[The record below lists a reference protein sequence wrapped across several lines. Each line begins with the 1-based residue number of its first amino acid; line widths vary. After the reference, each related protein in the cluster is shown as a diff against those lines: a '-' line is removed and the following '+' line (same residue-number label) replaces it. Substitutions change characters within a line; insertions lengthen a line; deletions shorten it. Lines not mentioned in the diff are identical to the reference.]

1 MKSFTF
7 TNCQNLNPYLS
18 KVKTQA
24 LLFLTFLFFTLT
36 ASAQDPVVLQE
47 MRLIGEVPGHVDVK
61 FQVVKCANSDV
72 NEVFMY
78 FHNESGR
85 YGLSED
91 ATATFDVVIQDY
103 QNQVSFTETFNI
115 SITAGQILTADCD
128 TDNAYKIDLPAACD
142 PTSIAAYITNI
153 QEN

>member
-1 MKSFTF
+1 MKSSVFS
-7 TNCQNLNPYLS
+7 CQKSNPCLL
-18 KVKTQA
+18 KVKTQI

-36 ASAQDPVVLQE
+36 ASAQDPVILQE
-47 MRLIGEVPGHVDVK
+47 MVAVDEIPGHVDVK

-78 FHNESGR
+78 FHNESER
-85 YGLSED
+85 YGQAED
-91 ATATFDVVIQDY
+91 ATSTFDVVILDY
-103 QNQVSFTETFNI
+103 QNQVSFTQTI
-115 SITAGQILTADCD
+115 TITITAGQILTADCD